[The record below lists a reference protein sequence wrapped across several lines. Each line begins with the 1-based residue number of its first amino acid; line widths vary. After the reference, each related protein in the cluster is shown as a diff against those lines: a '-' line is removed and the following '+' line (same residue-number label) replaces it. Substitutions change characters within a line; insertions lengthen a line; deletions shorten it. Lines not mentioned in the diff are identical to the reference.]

1 MALLRDLTEALPSS
15 HFTKKKKTCSVKI
28 SSDLFILEYSCSTSS
43 VSIRHSNMAA
53 IFSVHLAYGNIFAI
67 PSIWKYRL
75 PLLFTMPSFPIPF
88 STLSKYRKQ
97 IKRSAACVGSKLVI
111 RCHPHPLWALR
122 LYEWWSLELPL
133 LGLKKG
139 WSTNFIPSGG
149 VNREAATLYPWPID
163 SAWLWFSADSST
175 S

>member
-1 MALLRDLTEALPSS
+1 MKEIKPMSHTNQHFDGVHVFCVTRTQTWAFSGVQVALLRDLTEALPSS

-97 IKRSAACVGSKLVI
+97 IKCSAACVGSKLVI

-122 LYEWWSLELPL
+122 LYE
-133 LGLKKG
+133 
-139 WSTNFIPSGG
+139 
-149 VNREAATLYPWPID
+149 
-163 SAWLWFSADSST
+163 
-175 S
+175 